1 MKCECGRQ
9 TNDPSGICAICRL
22 KLNDPDT
29 IQGSGIRGQKAQR
42 HKVKKV
48 KNNVPSSY
56 VCIVCQKP
64 YNPTSSAQKR
74 CPTCKTIHI
83 AEYQKKYKPSTD
95 LQPHVARK
103 KTHQSSNNCSVDGCK
118 NPIKSSGMCNKHYL
132 RHLKDAGRIGIRKNP
147 KTSQVSRANLSARAR
162 GQDAEP
168 ERKQT
173 SDRLQT
179 LDKTKDVIP
188 ARAGIQSGNNGLFA
202 QLLYASELLDRQI
215 KLVSDNGAI
224 DTKIILDIR
233 MRLGAV
239 LRGNE

>member
-1 MKCECGRQ
+1 MKCKCGRQ

-29 IQGSGIRGQKAQR
+29 IQGSGNRGQGTGVREQEAQR

-48 KNNVPSSY
+48 KNNVPRETY
-56 VCIVCQKP
+56 ICIQCQKP

-74 CPTCKTIHI
+74 CPDCKIIHI

-95 LQPHVARK
+95 R
-103 KTHQSSNNCSVDGCK
+103 
-118 NPIKSSGMCNKHYL
+118 L
-132 RHLKDAGRIGIRKNP
+132 R
-147 KTSQVSRANLSARAR
+147 
-162 GQDAEP
+162 
-168 ERKQT
+168 
-173 SDRLQT
+173 T

-188 ARAGIQSGNNGLFA
+188 AQAGIQSGNNGLFA

-224 DTKIILDIR
+224 DIKIILDIR

-239 LRGNE
+239 LKGNE

>member
-1 MKCECGRQ
+1 MKCKCGRQ
-9 TNDPSGICAICRL
+9 TNDSSGICAICRL
-22 KLNDPDT
+22 KMNDPDT
-29 IQGSGIRGQKAQR
+29 IQGSGNRGQETGGTKAQR

-48 KNNVPSSY
+48 KNNVPRETY
-56 VCIVCQKP
+56 ICIQCQKP

-83 AEYQKKYKPSTD
+83 AEYQKKYKKKTSYKPSAD
-95 LQPHVARK
+95 LQPHTARK
-103 KTHQSSNNCSVDGCK
+103 KTHQ
-118 NPIKSSGMCNKHYL
+118 
-132 RHLKDAGRIGIRKNP
+132 
-147 KTSQVSRANLSARAR
+147 VSRTNLSARAR

-188 ARAGIQSGNNGLFA
+188 AQAGIQSGNNGLFA

-224 DTKIILDIR
+224 DIKIILDIR

-239 LRGNE
+239 LKGNE